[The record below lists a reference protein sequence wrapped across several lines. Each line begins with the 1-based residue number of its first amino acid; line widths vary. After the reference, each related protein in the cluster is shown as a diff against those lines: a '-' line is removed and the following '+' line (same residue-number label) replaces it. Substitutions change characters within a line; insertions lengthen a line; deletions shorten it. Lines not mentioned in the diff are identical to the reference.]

1 MPLEFILWGHA
12 AKPRSDAIPEAHGLE
27 VIRTTHLFGNGKH
40 TTYKNGD
47 IGDGLWLFYQHENKE
62 IWINMVVVYYTKMM
76 DIAKNDDDWEMVYDI
91 GHYLQE
97 NIDYSNDD

>member
-1 MPLEFILWGHA
+1 M
-12 AKPRSDAIPEAHGLE
+12 
-27 VIRTTHLFGNGKH
+27 VMT
-40 TTYKNGD
+40 
-47 IGDGLWLFYQHENKE
+47 GDGLWLFYQHENKE

-97 NIDYSNDD
+97 NID